1 MRYVSLPPNHTITH
15 LPTRRLLGLAARLI
29 DRPSGECAA
38 EMSGPTRSVLSL
50 LTATCPSQ
58 RELASALRVTPQTMS
73 ATLERLEQ
81 VGYIERSR
89 DPDDRRRSLCRLTEK
104 GRLALTEADSDESPL
119 LRDDRRDDLL
129 RQLLIELIARHPDQV
144 PVDAHDSIEDCE

>member
-1 MRYVSLPPNHTITH
+1 
-15 LPTRRLLGLAARLI
+15 
-29 DRPSGECAA
+29 
-38 EMSGPTRSVLSL
+38 MSGPTRSVLSL

-119 LRDDRRDDLL
+119 LHDDRRDDLL

-144 PVDAHDSIEDCE
+144 PVDAHDSIEDHG